1 MRPPAIVA
9 FLHCRPCRRVL
20 QTSTRLFMKSAAE
33 RGRRRPRDSKSRFA
47 VKFRPAPVMLTTA
60 CLRLTGPY
68 GKDRAALLAFF
79 SRFSYLAYLAACC
92 RSSVVEH
99 SLGKG
104 EVDSSILSGSTI
116 PSPNLSLSFRAT
128 RESPSAVSSVSR
140 WPRLKA
146 AARRSSWTKLERAGD
161 RQQHAQIAPLIV

>member
-33 RGRRRPRDSKSRFA
+33 RGRRRPRDTKSCFA
-47 VKFRPAPVMLTTA
+47 VKFRPARVMLTTA

-104 EVDSSILSGSTI
+104 EVDSSILSGSTSNRHEGSFTQSQREI
-116 PSPNLSLSFRAT
+116 PRLRKPPA
-128 RESPSAVSSVSR
+128 AVSSVSR
-140 WPRLKA
+140 
-146 AARRSSWTKLERAGD
+146 
-161 RQQHAQIAPLIV
+161 